1 MIYTSSKVIELGST
15 AFRQPNAESHCKFV
29 HGYQLKAELTFGC
42 NELDKNN
49 WVYDFGGLKDLKT
62 TFNNQFDHTLV
73 VASNDPLL
81 DIFKA
86 LNEAGGADLRIMDGG
101 VGIEKFAEWCFKTAD
116 TYIEE
121 VTEGRVWVENI
132 TVFEHSNNSASVSKM
147 PKSET
152 VYINEEGK
160 QTYVSHEEF
169 EKTWKEWSE
178 KGKIPPVKDT
188 NEEAET
194 ENTATEETPAP
205 NPRAAKVGPNK
216 TTGNFSDPFAGTSWG
231 NS

>member
-1 MIYTSSKVIELGST
+1 MTYTSSKVIELGST
-15 AFRQPNAESHCKFV
+15 AFRQPNADSHCRFV

-49 WVYDFGGLKDLKT
+49 WVYDFGGLKDLKA

-86 LNEAGGADLRIMDGG
+86 LNEAGGANLRIMDGG

-116 TYIEE
+116 TYIDE

-132 TVFEHSNNSASVSKM
+132 TVFEHSNNSASVSK
-147 PKSET
+147 PINVST
-152 VYINEEGK
+152 TFLNEEGTK
-160 QTYVSHEEF
+160 THVEVKEQEE
-169 EKTWKEWSE
+169 EVPESKELPLEQQQQQPEQPPS
-178 KGKIPPVKDT
+178 KG
-188 NEEAET
+188 A
-194 ENTATEETPAP
+194 
-205 NPRAAKVGPNK
+205 RVGPNV
-216 TTGNFSDPFAGTSWG
+216 TQGNFSDPFAGTTWG
-231 NS
+231 NK

>member
-49 WVYDFGGLKDLKT
+49 WVFDFGGLKELKSI
-62 TFNNQFDHTLV
+62 FNNQFDHTLV
-73 VASNDPLL
+73 IAANDLHK
-81 DIFKA
+81 DKFIA
-86 LNEAGGADLRIMDGG
+86 LNEVGAVDLRIMDGG

-116 TYIEE
+116 TYVDEA
-121 VTEGRVWVENI
+121 TDSRVWVENV
-132 TVFEHSNNSASVSKM
+132 TVYEHSNNSASVSKT
-147 PKSET
+147 PKPET
-152 VYINEEGK
+152 LYVNEEGK

-169 EKTWKEWSE
+169 ERTWKEWSE

-188 NEEAET
+188 NEEAAA
-194 ENTATEETPAP
+194 ENTVTEETPAP
-205 NPRAAKVGPNK
+205 NPRAAKVGSNK

-231 NS
+231 NN